1 MIAAA
6 VTHPY
11 LPLSPCASLLSPSPP
26 PLLPTSF
33 SSSSLSLL
41 CIMRKLR
48 SYTLPRGTHPV
59 VCVCVSL
66 SILQLCTRN
75 NEGIRTASAST
86 ASLTVEQVYED
97 NPFTDT
103 EDHGPWTQG
112 FPLKYNN
119 DEWDDVPLKIW
130 VVPHSHNVSKA
141 VGVQVAAVHQ
151 SAVRVFFSWT
161 CLWHH

>member
-1 MIAAA
+1 M
-6 VTHPY
+6 Y
-11 LPLSPCASLLSPSPP
+11 SGC
-26 PLLPTSF
+26 
-33 SSSSLSLL
+33 
-41 CIMRKLR
+41 
-48 SYTLPRGTHPV
+48 
-59 VCVCVSL
+59 VCVCVSLSLSL

-75 NEGIRTASAST
+75 NEGIRTESAST

-119 DEWDDVPLKIW
+119 DEWDEVPLKIW

-151 SAVRVFFSWT
+151 SVVRVFFSWT